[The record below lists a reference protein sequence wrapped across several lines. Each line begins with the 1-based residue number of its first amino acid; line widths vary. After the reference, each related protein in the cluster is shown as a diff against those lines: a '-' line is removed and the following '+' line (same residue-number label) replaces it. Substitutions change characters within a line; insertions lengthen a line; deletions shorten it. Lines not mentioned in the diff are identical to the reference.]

1 MYIKRLSLY
10 LVLVIPIYGCIQ
22 PPKKDVRV
30 NSFYAAPTAPLT
42 ESAPKPYTFTE
53 TFETGKKTK
62 YANSDVQLSTGSWN
76 FVDAIIGKQP
86 TDKKSGE
93 AAGRIRNGAITMN
106 FDVYNVYQIQIK
118 HAKYGSDKNSAWQL
132 LISANGGENFL
143 PLGDIVLEAN
153 DTLKTD
159 SFKVN
164 IKGRVRFQIKKS
176 GLARINI
183 DDITFKGFG
192 DPGIIAG
199 MADTLKIDTATSKS
213 TTKSRGVIIGPDAPP
228 ATGDNSNLLF
238 GNPSNA
244 TNNIVMADNY
254 LMDMG
259 YYVESYNNSRG
270 GPNWV
275 SWHLDA
281 SNITTTAKRVNNF
294 AAFNDLPASFYPV
307 QNTSYTATGFDR
319 GHNCP
324 SADRSSS
331 ANANSA
337 TFLMTNMIPQV
348 PKNNQQ
354 TWGKFE
360 NYLRV
365 QVLAGNEVYIIM
377 GSYGKGGT
385 GTKGYFTTID
395 KDRITVPSNIWKV
408 AVIIPIGNNDVN
420 RVNTK
425 TRIIAI
431 DTPNNN
437 TINPDWTQYI
447 VTVDMIEKIT
457 GYNLLSA
464 IPKNIQDVVENKID
478 SGKY

>member
-1 MYIKRLSLY
+1 MYIKRLFLFI
-10 LVLVIPIYGCIQ
+10 VLAITIYGCVQ
-22 PPKKDVRV
+22 SPKKDVQYK
-30 NSFYAAPTAPLT
+30 SFYSAAPANSTAYT
-42 ESAPKPYTFTE
+42 PKPYKLTE
-53 TFETGKKTK
+53 TFEIGKKTK
-62 YANSDVQLSTGSWN
+62 YASADIPLVTGSWN
-76 FVDAIIGKQP
+76 FSDAIIGTRP

-93 AAGRIRNGAITMN
+93 AACRIRNGAITMN
-106 FDVYNVYQIQIK
+106 FDVYDVNQIIIK
-118 HAKYGSDKNSAWQL
+118 HAKYGSDKKSAWQL

-143 PLGDIVLEAN
+143 PLSNSITETN

-159 SFKVN
+159 TFIVN
-164 IKGRVRFQIKKS
+164 IKGRVRFQVKKS
-176 GLARINI
+176 GSARINI
-183 DDITFKGFG
+183 DDITFIGLG

-199 MADTLKIDTATSKS
+199 MADTVKIDTATSKS
-213 TTKSRGVIIGPDAPP
+213 TAKSRGVIIGPDVPP
-228 ATGDNSNLLF
+228 AIGDNSNLLF

-244 TNNIVMADNY
+244 TTNMVMKDNY

-281 SNITTTAKRVNNF
+281 TNITTNAKRVNNF
-294 AAFNDLPASFYPV
+294 AAFSDLPKTFYPV
-307 QNTSYTATGFDR
+307 QNTSYTASGFDR

-331 ANANSA
+331 ANANAA
-337 TFLMTNMIPQV
+337 TFLMVNMIPQV

-395 KDRITVPSNIWKV
+395 KGRITVPSNIWKV
-408 AVIIPIGNNDVN
+408 AVIIPAGNNDVN
-420 RVNTK
+420 RVTNK
-425 TRIIAI
+425 TRVIAI

-437 TINPDWTQYI
+437 TINPDWTRYI

-457 GYNLLSA
+457 GYDLLSNL
-464 IPKNIQDVVENKID
+464 PKNIQDVIESKAD

>member
-1 MYIKRLSLY
+1 MYLKRLSFY
-10 LVLVIPIYGCIQ
+10 FVLAITFYGCIQ
-22 PPKKDVRV
+22 PPKKDVKI
-30 NSFYAAPTAPLT
+30 NSFYAAPTVQLT
-42 ESAPKPYTFTE
+42 APKPYTLTE

-62 YANSDVQLSTGSWN
+62 YTPADIQLSTGSWN
-76 FVDAIIGKQP
+76 FSDAIIGNKK
-86 TDKKSGE
+86 TDLKNGE
-93 AAGRIRNGAITMN
+93 ASGRLRNGALIMN
-106 FDVYNVYQIQIK
+106 FDVYDVNQISIK
-118 HAKYGSDKNSAWQL
+118 HAKYSADKSSTWQL
-132 LISANGGENFL
+132 LLSTDSGKTYSQ
-143 PLGDIVLEAN
+143 LGDDILENN
-153 DTLKTD
+153 DTLKAD
-159 SFKVN
+159 SFLVN

-176 GLARINI
+176 GYSRINI

-199 MADTLKIDTATSKS
+199 MADTLKIDTATSKK
-213 TTKSRGVIIGPDAPP
+213 TAKSRGVIIGPDAPP
-228 ATGDNSNLLF
+228 AIGDNNNLLF

-244 TNNIVMADNY
+244 TTSMVMTDNY

-294 AAFNDLPASFYPV
+294 AAFSDLPKSFYPV
-307 QNTSYTATGFDR
+307 QNTSYTASGFDR

-331 ANANSA
+331 ANANAS
-337 TFLMTNMIPQV
+337 TFLMVNMIPQV

-385 GTKGYFTTID
+385 GTKGYFTIID
-395 KDRITVPSNIWKV
+395 KGKITVPSNIWKV
-408 AVIIPIGNNDVN
+408 AVIIPAGNNDVN
-420 RVNTK
+420 RVNNK
-425 TRIIAI
+425 TRVIAV

-447 VTVDMIEKIT
+447 VTVDMIEKMT
-457 GYNLLSA
+457 GYNLLSSL
-464 IPKNIQDVVENKID
+464 PKNIQDVVESKID

>member
-1 MYIKRLSLY
+1 MNIKRAVIYLSL
-10 LVLVIPIYGCIQ
+10 LLLISSCIDQ
-22 PPKKDVRV
+22 PK
-30 NSFYAAPTAPLT
+30 NNAPYQSLYSHASVVDP
-42 ESAPKPYTFTE
+42 PPQGQPYELTE
-53 TFETGKKTK
+53 TFENGKKSK
-62 YANSDVQLSTGSWN
+62 YNKADVTLATGSWTFDN
-76 FVDAIIGKQP
+76 AIIGAKP

-93 AAGRIRNGAITMN
+93 AAGRIRNGSITMN
-106 FDVYNVYQIQIK
+106 FDVYDVDKIIIK
-118 HAKYGSDKNSAWQL
+118 HAKYGSDKSSAWQL

-143 PLGDIVLEAN
+143 PLSNFIEDN

-159 SFKVN
+159 SFQVN
-164 IKGRVRFQIKKS
+164 VKGKVRFQIKKS
-176 GLARINI
+176 GSARINI
-183 DDITFKGFG
+183 DDITFKGIG

-199 MADTLKIDTATSKS
+199 IVDTVKIDTSSSKIRS
-213 TTKSRGVIIGPDAPP
+213 KARGVIVGNDAPP
-228 ATGDNSNLLF
+228 AVGDNSNLLL

-244 TNNIVMADNY
+244 TTNIINADNY

-281 SNITTTAKRVNNF
+281 GNITTTAKRVNNF
-294 AAFNDLPASFYPV
+294 AAFSYLPASFYPV
-307 QNTSYTATGFDR
+307 QNTSYSATGFDR

-331 ANANSA
+331 ANANAA

-385 GTKGYFTTID
+385 GSKGYFTSINNG
-395 KDRITVPSNIWKV
+395 KITVPSNIWKV
-408 AVIIPIGNNDVN
+408 AVIIKAGNNDVS
-420 RVNTK
+420 RVTNK
-425 TRIIAI
+425 TRVIAI

-437 TINPDWTQYI
+437 SISPDWTQYI
-447 VTVDMIEKIT
+447 VTVKNIERIT

-464 IPKNIQDVVENKID
+464 LPKNIQDVIKNKVD

>member
-1 MYIKRLSLY
+1 MHIKRLSLY
-10 LVLVIPIYGCIQ
+10 IVLVITIYGCIQ
-22 PPKKDVRV
+22 PPKKDIRI
-30 NSFYAAPTAPLT
+30 NSFYASPTVSLT
-42 ESAPKPYTFTE
+42 ASAPKPYTLTE

-62 YANSDVQLSTGSWN
+62 YSSADIQLSTGSWN
-76 FVDAIIGKQP
+76 FTDAIIGNKK
-86 TDKKSGE
+86 TDSKIGE
-93 AAGRIRNGAITMN
+93 ASARLRYGTITMN
-106 FDVYNVYQIQIK
+106 FDIYDVNQISIK
-118 HAKYGSDKNSAWQL
+118 HAKYSTDKPSTWQIL
-132 LISANGGENFL
+132 LSTDSGKFYNQLVSITET
-143 PLGDIVLEAN
+143 N

-176 GLARINI
+176 GTARINI
-183 DDITFKGFG
+183 DDITFKGTG

-199 MADTLKIDTATSKS
+199 MADTLKIDTAVSKS
-213 TTKSRGVIIGPDAPP
+213 KAKSRGVIIGSDAPP
-228 ATGDNSNLLF
+228 AKGDNSNLLF

-244 TNNIVMADNY
+244 TTSVGMSDNY

-281 SNITTTAKRVNNF
+281 TNITTTAKRVNNF
-294 AAFNDLPASFYPV
+294 AAFKDLPASFYPV

-331 ANANSA
+331 ANANSS
-337 TFLMTNMIPQV
+337 TFLMVNMIPQV

-360 NYLRV
+360 NYLRI
-365 QVLAGNEVYIIM
+365 QALAGNEVYIIM

-385 GTKGYFTTID
+385 GTKGYFTTINNG
-395 KDRITVPSNIWKV
+395 KITVPSNIWKV
-408 AVIIPIGNNDVN
+408 ALIIPAGNNDVN
-420 RVNTK
+420 RVNHK
-425 TRIIAI
+425 TRVIAI

-464 IPKNIQDVVENKID
+464 IPKNIQDVVESKPD

>member
-1 MYIKRLSLY
+1 MYLKRLSLFI
-10 LVLVIPIYGCIQ
+10 VLATTLYSCIQ
-22 PPKKDVRV
+22 PPKKEFRV
-30 NSFYAAPTAPLT
+30 NSFYAAPAVSLTA
-42 ESAPKPYTFTE
+42 SAPKPYILTE

-62 YANSDVQLSTGSWN
+62 YITADIQLSTGKWN
-76 FVDAIIGKQP
+76 FTDAIIGNKK
-86 TDKKSGE
+86 TDSKNGE
-93 AAGRIRNGAITMN
+93 AAARLRNGAIAMN
-106 FDVYNVYQIQIK
+106 FDVYDVHQISIK
-118 HAKYGSDKNSAWQL
+118 HAKYSTDKPSTWQL
-132 LISANGGENFL
+132 LLSTDSGKNYNQLVAIDE
-143 PLGDIVLEAN
+143 IN

-159 SFKVN
+159 SFQIN

-176 GLARINI
+176 GSARINI
-183 DDITFKGFG
+183 DDVTFKGFG

-199 MADTLKIDTATSKS
+199 MADTLKVDTVASKS
-213 TTKSRGVIIGPDAPP
+213 TAKARGVIIGLDAPP
-228 ATGDNSNLLF
+228 AKGDNSNLLF

-244 TNNIVMADNY
+244 TTNMVMADNY
-254 LMDMG
+254 LIDMG

-281 SNITTTAKRVNNF
+281 TNITTTAKRVNNF
-294 AAFNDLPASFYPV
+294 AAFSDLPTSFYPV

-331 ANANSA
+331 ANANSS

-395 KDRITVPSNIWKV
+395 KGKITVPSNIWKV
-408 AVIIPIGNNDVN
+408 AVIIPVGNNDVK
-420 RVNTK
+420 RVTKK

-457 GYNLLSA
+457 GYDILSA
-464 IPKNIQDVVENKID
+464 IQKNIQDVVESKPD

>member
-1 MYIKRLSLY
+1 MRIKRLSFY
-10 LVLVIPIYGCIQ
+10 LVLVISIYGCIQ
-22 PPKKDVRV
+22 PPKKDTRV
-30 NSFYAAPTAPLT
+30 NSFYAAPTVHLPASSPKTYTIT
-42 ESAPKPYTFTE
+42 EN
-53 TFETGKKTK
+53 FETGKKTK
-62 YANSDVQLSTGSWN
+62 YIAADIQLATGSWN
-76 FVDAIIGKQP
+76 FTDAIIGNKK
-86 TDKKSGE
+86 TDSKNGE
-93 AAGRIRNGAITMN
+93 VSARLRNGAITMN
-106 FDVYNVYQIQIK
+106 FDVYDVNQISIK
-118 HAKYGSDKNSAWQL
+118 HGKYSTDKPSAWQIL
-132 LISANGGENFL
+132 LSTDSGKIYN
-143 PLGDIVLEAN
+143 PLVTINETN

-159 SFKVN
+159 SFKVS

-176 GLARINI
+176 GSTRINI

-199 MADTLKIDTATSKS
+199 MADTLKIDTVASKIKS
-213 TTKSRGVIIGPDAPP
+213 KSRGVIIGPDAPP
-228 ATGDNSNLLF
+228 AKGDNSNLLF

-244 TNNIVMADNY
+244 TTSMVMADNY

-281 SNITTTAKRVNNF
+281 TNITTTAKRVNNF
-294 AAFNDLPASFYPV
+294 AAFKDLPASFYPV
-307 QNTSYTATGFDR
+307 QNTSYTASGFDR

-337 TFLMTNMIPQV
+337 TFLMVNMIPQV

-385 GTKGYFTTID
+385 GTKGYFTTINNG
-395 KDRITVPSNIWKV
+395 KITVPSNIWKV
-408 AVIIPIGNNDVN
+408 AVIIPTGSNDIN

-425 TRIIAI
+425 TRVIAI

-464 IPKNIQDVVENKID
+464 IPKNIQDVVESKAD

>member
-1 MYIKRLSLY
+1 MFLKRLSLY
-10 LVLVIPIYGCIQ
+10 IFSAIATYGCVQ
-22 PPKKDVRV
+22 PPKKDFRV
-30 NSFYAAPTAPLT
+30 NSFFAAPTSSLT
-42 ESAPKPYTFTE
+42 TSAPKPYILTE
-53 TFETGKKTK
+53 TFETGKKAK
-62 YANSDVQLSTGSWN
+62 YISADIQLATGSWN
-76 FVDAIIGKQP
+76 FNDAIIGNKK
-86 TDKKSGE
+86 TDLKNGE
-93 AAGRIRNGAITMN
+93 ASARLRNGTLTMN
-106 FDVYNVYQIQIK
+106 FDVYNVNQISIT
-118 HAKYGSDKNSAWQL
+118 HAKYSTDKPSTFQIL
-132 LISANGGENFL
+132 LSTDSGNIYN
-143 PLGDIVLEAN
+143 PLVAINETN

-164 IKGRVRFQIKKS
+164 IKSRLRLKIKKS
-176 GLARINI
+176 GSSRINI

-199 MADTLKIDTATSKS
+199 IADNLNIDTVSSKGKS
-213 TTKSRGVIIGPDAPP
+213 KSRGVIIGPDAPP
-228 ATGDNSNLLF
+228 TIGDNSNILF

-244 TNNIVMADNY
+244 TTNMVMADNY

-281 SNITTTAKRVNNF
+281 TNITTSAKRINNF
-294 AAFNDLPASFYPV
+294 AAFKYLPASFYPV

-331 ANANSA
+331 ANANAA

-365 QVLAGNEVYIIM
+365 QVLAGYEVYIIM

-385 GTKGYFTTID
+385 GPKGYFTSINNG
-395 KDRITVPSNIWKV
+395 KITVPSNIWKV
-408 AVIIPIGNNDVN
+408 AVIIPTGSNDVN
-420 RVNTK
+420 RVNAK
-425 TRIIAI
+425 TRVVAI

-464 IPKNIQDVVENKID
+464 IPKNIQDIVESKAD

>member
-1 MYIKRLSLY
+1 MYIKRPSLY
-10 LVLVIPIYGCIQ
+10 LVLAITIYGCIQ
-22 PPKKDVRV
+22 PPKKDIRV
-30 NSFYAAPTAPLT
+30 NSFYDASIISLPL
-42 ESAPKPYTFTE
+42 SAPKPYTLTE

-62 YANSDVQLSTGSWN
+62 YTSADIQLSIGSWN
-76 FVDAIIGKQP
+76 FTDAIISSK
-86 TDKKSGE
+86 TIDKKSGK
-93 AAGRIRNGAITMN
+93 AAARIRNGTITMN
-106 FDVYNVYQIQIK
+106 FDVYDVNQISIK
-118 HAKYGSDKNSAWQL
+118 HAKYSTDKSSTWQIL
-132 LISANGGENFL
+132 LSTDSGKNYN
-143 PLGDIVLEAN
+143 PLIAIDETN

-159 SFKVN
+159 SFIVN
-164 IKGRVRFQIKKS
+164 IKGKVRFQIKKS
-176 GLARINI
+176 GSARINI
-183 DDITFKGFG
+183 DDITFKGIG

-199 MADTLKIDTATSKS
+199 MADTLKIDTAASKS
-213 TTKSRGVIIGPDAPP
+213 KSKSRGVIIGADAPP
-228 ATGDNSNLLF
+228 AKGDNSNLLF

-244 TNNIVMADNY
+244 TTSVVMADNY
-254 LMDMG
+254 LMDLG

-281 SNITTTAKRVNNF
+281 TNITTTAKRVNNF
-294 AAFNDLPASFYPV
+294 AAFKDLPTSFYPV

-331 ANANSA
+331 ANANAA
-337 TFLMTNMIPQV
+337 TFLMVNMIPQV

-385 GTKGYFTTID
+385 GTKGYFTTIYYG
-395 KDRITVPSNIWKV
+395 KITVPSNIWKV
-408 AVIIPIGNNDVN
+408 AVIIPTGNKDVN

-425 TRIIAI
+425 TRVIAI

-457 GYNLLSA
+457 GYDLLSA
-464 IPKNIQDVVENKID
+464 IPKNIQDVIESRTD

>member
-10 LVLVIPIYGCIQ
+10 LVLTITIYGCIQ
-22 PPKKDVRV
+22 PSKKEAKI
-30 NSFYAAPTAPLT
+30 NSFYAVSTASLPSL
-42 ESAPKPYTFTE
+42 SLKPYTLTE
-53 TFETGKKTK
+53 TFESGKKTK
-62 YANSDVQLSTGSWN
+62 YASADIQLAIGSWT
-76 FVDAIIGKQP
+76 FSDAIIGNKT

-93 AAGRIRNGAITMN
+93 AAARIRNGAITMN
-106 FDVYNVYQIQIK
+106 FDVYNVTQIVIK
-118 HAKYGSDKNSAWQL
+118 HAKYAADKKSAWQV

-143 PLGDIVLEAN
+143 PLSDIIIENN

-159 SFKVN
+159 TFHVN

-176 GLARINI
+176 GSSRINI

-199 MADTLKIDTATSKS
+199 MADTIKIDTAASKS
-213 TTKSRGVIIGPDAPP
+213 TAKSRGVIVGPDAPP
-228 ATGDNSNLLF
+228 ITGDNSNLLF

-244 TNNIVMADNY
+244 TTSMVMADNY

-294 AAFNDLPASFYPV
+294 AAFSDLPKSFYPV
-307 QNTSYTATGFDR
+307 QNTSYTASGFDR

-331 ANANSA
+331 ANANAA

-365 QVLAGNEVYIIM
+365 QILAGNEVYIIM

-395 KDRITVPSNIWKV
+395 KGRITVPSNIWKV
-408 AVIIPIGNNDVN
+408 AVIIPAGSNDVN
-420 RVNTK
+420 RVNAK
-425 TRIIAI
+425 TRVIAI

-457 GYNLLSA
+457 GYDLLSA
-464 IPKNIQDVVENKID
+464 IPKNIQDVVESKPD

>member
-1 MYIKRLSLY
+1 
-10 LVLVIPIYGCIQ
+10 
-22 PPKKDVRV
+22 
-30 NSFYAAPTAPLT
+30 
-42 ESAPKPYTFTE
+42 
-53 TFETGKKTK
+53 
-62 YANSDVQLSTGSWN
+62 
-76 FVDAIIGKQP
+76 
-86 TDKKSGE
+86 
-93 AAGRIRNGAITMN
+93 
-106 FDVYNVYQIQIK
+106 
-118 HAKYGSDKNSAWQL
+118 
-132 LISANGGENFL
+132 
-143 PLGDIVLEAN
+143 
-153 DTLKTD
+153 
-159 SFKVN
+159 
-164 IKGRVRFQIKKS
+164 
-176 GLARINI
+176 
-183 DDITFKGFG
+183 
-192 DPGIIAG
+192 
-199 MADTLKIDTATSKS
+199 MADTLIVDTSASKN
-213 TTKSRGVIIGPDAPP
+213 KSKPRSVIIGPDAPP

-244 TNNIVMADNY
+244 STNMIMADNY

-294 AAFNDLPASFYPV
+294 AAFKDLPASFYPV
-307 QNTSYTATGFDR
+307 QNTSYTSTGFDR

-331 ANANSA
+331 ANANAA

-360 NYLRV
+360 NYLRI

-395 KDRITVPSNIWKV
+395 NGKITVPSNIWKI
-408 AVIIPIGNNDVN
+408 AVIIPAGNNDVN
-420 RVNTK
+420 RVNLK
-425 TRIIAI
+425 TRVIAI

-457 GYNLLSA
+457 GYDLLSN
-464 IPKNIQDVVENKID
+464 ITKNIQEIIESKADF
-478 SGKY
+478 GKY

>member
-1 MYIKRLSLY
+1 MYFKRLSLY
-10 LVLVIPIYGCIQ
+10 LVFAITIYGCIQ
-22 PPKKDVRV
+22 PPKKEFRV
-30 NSFYAAPTAPLT
+30 NSFYATPRVALA
-42 ESAPKPYTFTE
+42 APKPYTLTE

-62 YANSDVQLSTGSWN
+62 YIAADIQLATGSWN
-76 FVDAIIGKQP
+76 FNDAIIGNKK
-86 TDKKSGE
+86 TDIKNSK
-93 AAGRIRNGAITMN
+93 AAARLRNGAITMN
-106 FDVYNVYQIQIK
+106 FDVYDVNQISIK
-118 HAKYGSDKNSAWQL
+118 HAKYSTDKSSTWQIL
-132 LISANGGENFL
+132 LSTDSGKNYN
-143 PLGDIVLEAN
+143 PLVTINETN

-159 SFKVN
+159 SFHIN
-164 IKGRVRFQIKKS
+164 IKGPVRFQIKKS
-176 GLARINI
+176 GSTRINI

-199 MADTLKIDTATSKS
+199 MADTLKIDTVASKS
-213 TTKSRGVIIGPDAPP
+213 KSKARGVIVGPDAPP
-228 ATGDNSNLLF
+228 AIGDNSNLLF

-244 TNNIVMADNY
+244 TTNMVMADNY

-281 SNITTTAKRVNNF
+281 TNITTTAKRVNNF
-294 AAFNDLPASFYPV
+294 AAFSDLPASFYPV
-307 QNTSYTATGFDR
+307 QNTSYTSSGFDR

-337 TFLMTNMIPQV
+337 TFLMVNMIPQV

-385 GTKGYFTTID
+385 GTKGYFTTINNG
-395 KDRITVPSNIWKV
+395 KITVPSNIWKV
-408 AVIIPIGNNDVN
+408 AVIIPVGSNDVN
-420 RVNTK
+420 RVNPK
-425 TRIIAI
+425 TRVIAI

-464 IPKNIQDVVENKID
+464 IPKNIQDAVESKID

>member
-1 MYIKRLSLY
+1 MYIKRLCIY
-10 LVLVIPIYGCIQ
+10 LFLAITIYGCIQ
-22 PPKKDVRV
+22 PPKKEVRV
-30 NSFYAAPTAPLT
+30 NSFYSNPAVALTAP
-42 ESAPKPYTFTE
+42 APKPYILTE
-53 TFETGKKTK
+53 TFDTGKKTK
-62 YANSDVQLSTGSWN
+62 YAGADIQLSTGNWN
-76 FVDAIIGKQP
+76 FTDAIIGNKK
-86 TDKKSGE
+86 TDIKVGE
-93 AAGRIRNGAITMN
+93 ASARLRNGTITMN
-106 FDVYNVYQIQIK
+106 FDVYYVNQIIIK
-118 HAKYGSDKNSAWQL
+118 HAKYSTDKSSAWQL
-132 LISANGGENFL
+132 LLSSDSGKTYNQLATLYET
-143 PLGDIVLEAN
+143 N

-176 GLARINI
+176 GSARINI

-199 MADTLKIDTATSKS
+199 MADTLKIDTNASKS
-213 TTKSRGVIIGPDAPP
+213 KSKSRGIIIGPDAPP
-228 ATGDNSNLLF
+228 TTGDNSNLLF

-244 TNNIVMADNY
+244 TTNMVMTDNY

-259 YYVESYNNSRG
+259 YYVESYNNRRG

-281 SNITTTAKRVNNF
+281 ANITTTAKRVNNF
-294 AAFNDLPASFYPV
+294 AAFKDLPSLFYPV
-307 QNTSYTATGFDR
+307 QNTSYAATGFDR

-331 ANANSA
+331 ANANAA
-337 TFLMTNMIPQV
+337 TFLMVNMIPQV

-395 KDRITVPSNIWKV
+395 NGKITVPSNIWKV
-408 AVIIPIGNNDVN
+408 AVIIPAGNNDVN
-420 RVNTK
+420 RVTDK

-457 GYNLLSA
+457 GYNLLST
-464 IPKNIQDVVENKID
+464 IPKNIQDVIESKID

>member
-10 LVLVIPIYGCIQ
+10 IVLAVAFYGCIQ
-22 PPKKDVRV
+22 PPKKDVKV
-30 NSFYAAPTAPLT
+30 NSFYAAPTVALT
-42 ESAPKPYTFTE
+42 ASTPKPYTLTE
-53 TFETGKKTK
+53 TFEIGKKTK
-62 YANSDVQLSTGSWN
+62 YESADIQLATGSWN
-76 FVDAIIGKQP
+76 FSDAIIGTKKP
-86 TDKKSGE
+86 DKKSGE

-106 FDVYNVYQIQIK
+106 FDVYDVNQLQIK
-118 HAKYGSDKNSAWQL
+118 HAKYGSDKKFAWQV
-132 LISANGGENFL
+132 LISANGGENFF
-143 PLGDIVLEAN
+143 PLSDIIIEDN

-159 SFKVN
+159 TFHVN

-176 GLARINI
+176 GSSRINI

-199 MADTLKIDTATSKS
+199 MADTVKIDTAASKS
-213 TTKSRGVIIGPDAPP
+213 KAKSRGVIIGPDAPP
-228 ATGDNSNLLF
+228 TIGDNSNLLF

-244 TNNIVMADNY
+244 TTNMVMVDNY

-259 YYVESYNNSRG
+259 YYMESYSNSRG

-281 SNITTTAKRVNNF
+281 TNITTTAKRVNNF
-294 AAFNDLPASFYPV
+294 AAFSDLPKSFYPV
-307 QNTSYTATGFDR
+307 QNTSYTSTGFDR

-385 GTKGYFTTID
+385 GSKGYFTTID
-395 KDRITVPSNIWKV
+395 NGRITVPSNIWKV
-408 AVIIPIGNNDVN
+408 AMIIPTGNNDIN
-420 RVNTK
+420 RITSK

-447 VTVDMIEKIT
+447 VTVDIIEKIT
-457 GYNLLSA
+457 GYNLLSS
-464 IPKNIQDVVENKID
+464 IPKNIQDVIESKPD

>member
-1 MYIKRLSLY
+1 MYLKRLSLY
-10 LVLVIPIYGCIQ
+10 LVLAITIYGCIQ
-22 PPKKDVRV
+22 PPKKDVKY
-30 NSFYAAPTAPLT
+30 NSFYAAPSTVLT
-42 ESAPKPYTFTE
+42 VTTPKPYILSE
-53 TFETGKKTK
+53 TFETGKKAK
-62 YANSDVQLSTGSWN
+62 YTSADIQLATGSWN
-76 FVDAIIGKQP
+76 FTDAIIDNKK
-86 TDKKSGE
+86 TDTKNGDAS
-93 AAGRIRNGAITMN
+93 ARLRNGAITMN
-106 FDVYNVYQIQIK
+106 FDVYNVNQISIK
-118 HAKYGSDKNSAWQL
+118 HAKYSTDKPSTWQIL
-132 LISANGGENFL
+132 LSTDSGKTYDQLVSIDEN
-143 PLGDIVLEAN
+143 N

-159 SFKVN
+159 SFGVN
-164 IKGRVRFQIKKS
+164 IKGRVRFKIKKS
-176 GLARINI
+176 GSARINI

-199 MADTLKIDTATSKS
+199 MADTLKIDTAASKS
-213 TTKSRGVIIGPDAPP
+213 KAKSRGVIVGPDAPP
-228 ATGDNSNLLF
+228 PIGDNSNLLF

-244 TNNIVMADNY
+244 TTSVVMADNY
-254 LMDMG
+254 LMDLG

-294 AAFNDLPASFYPV
+294 AAFSDLPKSFYPV

-337 TFLMTNMIPQV
+337 TFLMVNMIPQV

-385 GTKGYFTTID
+385 GTKGYFTTINNG
-395 KDRITVPSNIWKV
+395 KITVPSNIWKV
-408 AVIIPIGNNDVN
+408 AVIIPTGNNDVN
-420 RVNTK
+420 RITNK
-425 TRIIAI
+425 TRVIAI

-464 IPKNIQDVVENKID
+464 IPKNIQDMVESKID

>member
-1 MYIKRLSLY
+1 MNFKRAVAY
-10 LVLVIPIYGCIQ
+10 LVLVFTISGCIRPPKTDIKYHSLYLQVTSVIPIVQAKPYE
-22 PPKKDVRV
+22 
-30 NSFYAAPTAPLT
+30 LT
-42 ESAPKPYTFTE
+42 ES
-53 TFETGKKTK
+53 FETGKKSK
-62 YANSDVQLSTGSWN
+62 YIKADILLATGSWT
-76 FVDAIIGKQP
+76 FDDAIIGKQK
-86 TDKKSGE
+86 TDSKDDE
-93 AAGRIRNGAITMN
+93 AAARLRNGAIKMN
-106 FDVYNVYQIQIK
+106 FDVYDVKQVIIK
-118 HAKYGSDKNSAWQL
+118 HAKYNTDKSSTWQL
-132 LISANGGENFL
+132 MLSVDSGKTYTQVGNAIEENT
-143 PLGDIVLEAN
+143 A
-153 DTLKTD
+153 TLKTD
-159 SFKVN
+159 SFQVN
-164 IKGRVRFQIKKS
+164 IRGRVRFEIVKTGS
-176 GLARINI
+176 ARINI
-183 DDITFKGFG
+183 DDITFKGTG

-199 MADTLKIDTATSKS
+199 MADTVKVDTSLSKTKS
-213 TTKSRGVIIGPDAPP
+213 KSRGVIVGPDAPP
-228 ATGDNSNLLF
+228 ATGDNSNLLL

-244 TNNIVMADNY
+244 TTNITNTDNY

-294 AAFNDLPASFYPV
+294 AAFRDLPASFYPV
-307 QNTSYTATGFDR
+307 QNTNYSVTGFDR

-385 GTKGYFTTID
+385 GSKGYFTTID
-395 KDRITVPSNIWKV
+395 NGKITVPSNIWKV
-408 AVIIPIGNNDVN
+408 AVIIPAGKNDIN
-420 RVNTK
+420 RVTNS
-425 TRIIAI
+425 TRVIAI

-437 TINPDWTQYI
+437 TIDPDWTRYI
-447 VTVDMIEKIT
+447 VNVKLIEKIT

-464 IPKNIQDVVENKID
+464 LPKNIQDIVENKPD

>member
-10 LVLVIPIYGCIQ
+10 LVLAITVYGCIQ
-22 PPKKDVRV
+22 PPKKETKINR
-30 NSFYAAPTAPLT
+30 FYTAST
-42 ESAPKPYTFTE
+42 VSVTISAPKPYTLTE

-62 YANSDVQLSTGSWN
+62 YATADVQLSTGSWN
-76 FVDAIIGKQP
+76 FTDAIIG
-86 TDKKSGE
+86 TKKMDIKVGE
-93 AAGRIRNGAITMN
+93 ASARLRSGTIAMN
-106 FDVYNVYQIQIK
+106 FDVYNVTQISIK
-118 HAKYGSDKNSAWQL
+118 HAKYSTDKTSTWQIL
-132 LISANGGENFL
+132 LSTDSGTTYKQLATLYET
-143 PLGDIVLEAN
+143 N

-164 IKGRVRFQIKKS
+164 IKGRARFQIKKT
-176 GLARINI
+176 GPARINI
-183 DDITFKGFG
+183 DDITFKGIG

-199 MADTLKIDTATSKS
+199 MADTLKIDTVASKS
-213 TTKSRGVIIGPDAPP
+213 KSKSRGVIVGPDAPP
-228 ATGDNSNLLF
+228 AIGDNSNLLF

-244 TNNIVMADNY
+244 ITSVVMADNY

-281 SNITTTAKRVNNF
+281 TNITTTAKRVNNF
-294 AAFNDLPASFYPV
+294 AAFKDLPASFYSV

-331 ANANSA
+331 ANANSS
-337 TFLMTNMIPQV
+337 TFLMVNMIPQV

-395 KDRITVPSNIWKV
+395 KGKITVPSNIWKV
-408 AVIIPIGNNDVN
+408 AIIIPTGNNDVN
-420 RVNTK
+420 RVNLK

-464 IPKNIQDVVENKID
+464 IPKNIQDMIESKPD

>member
-1 MYIKRLSLY
+1 MYFKRAGFFLCCVILISGCINQPKNNFQYNSLY
-10 LVLVIPIYGCIQ
+10 NAPAPVTPIAQ
-22 PPKKDVRV
+22 
-30 NSFYAAPTAPLT
+30 A
-42 ESAPKPYTFTE
+42 KPYELTE
-53 TFETGKKTK
+53 TFETGKKSK
-62 YANSDVQLSTGSWN
+62 YAKADILLTTGNWT
-76 FVDAIIGKQP
+76 FDDAIIGKQK
-86 TDKKSGE
+86 TDKKDNE
-93 AAGRIRNGAITMN
+93 AAVRLRNGAIKMN
-106 FDVYNVYQIQIK
+106 FDVYDVTQVIIK
-118 HAKYGSDKNSAWQL
+118 HAKYNNDKPSSWQL
-132 LISANGGENFL
+132 MLSVDSGQTYSQV
-143 PLGDIVLEAN
+143 GDDILETN
-153 DTLKTD
+153 TTLKTD
-159 SFKVN
+159 SFQIN
-164 IKGRVRFQIKKS
+164 ISGRVRFEIIKTGS
-176 GLARINI
+176 GKINI
-183 DDITFKGFG
+183 DDITFKGIG

-199 MADTLKIDTATSKS
+199 MVDTVKIDTSLSKTRS
-213 TTKSRGVIIGPDAPP
+213 KARGVIIGIDAPP
-228 ATGDNSNLLF
+228 SAGDNSNLLF

-244 TNNIVMADNY
+244 TTHITNADNY

-294 AAFNDLPASFYPV
+294 AAFSNLPASFYPV
-307 QNTSYTATGFDR
+307 QNTSYSSTGFDR

-337 TFLMTNMIPQV
+337 TFLMVNMIPQV

-385 GTKGYFTTID
+385 GPKGYFTTINNG
-395 KDRITVPSNIWKV
+395 KITVPSNIWKV
-408 AVIIPIGNNDVN
+408 AVIIPAGNNDVT
-420 RVNTK
+420 RVTNK
-425 TRIIAI
+425 TRVIAI

-437 TINPDWTQYI
+437 SINPDWTQYI
-447 VTVDMIEKIT
+447 VNVKNIERIT

-464 IPKNIQDVVENKID
+464 LPNNIQDMVENKVD